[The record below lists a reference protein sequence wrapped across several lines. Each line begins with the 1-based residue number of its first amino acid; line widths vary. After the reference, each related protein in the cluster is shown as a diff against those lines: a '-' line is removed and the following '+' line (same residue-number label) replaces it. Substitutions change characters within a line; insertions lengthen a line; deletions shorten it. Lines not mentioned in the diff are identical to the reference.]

1 MLVPVLAPHVPA
13 KPVKFTLLA
22 LAPAKNVSV
31 YVPVVKLK
39 EKLLASVDVPV
50 ATVVATAPELEMLT
64 VGVPVTLKLVS
75 PPPES
80 KRVPPAAMQVMFP
93 IPNAMTRTVVLMA
106 LKRPV
111 VKVLPFRSSVP
122 TVKLVVL
129 VEPTVRA
136 SASRTVEPVGEIPRG
151 KSIVLPLLVIVCRP
165 EVPLKT
171 TSPVLAWSVIV
182 EERVRSP

>member
-1 MLVPVLAPHVPA
+1 
-13 KPVKFTLLA
+13 VKFTLLA

-39 EKLLASVDVPV
+39 EKLFASVGVPV

-64 VGVPVTLKLVS
+64 VGVPVTLKLVIA
-75 PPPES
+75 PES

-93 IPNAMTRTVVLMA
+93 IPNAMTRVVVLMA

-111 VKVLPFRSSVP
+111 VRVFPFRSSVP
-122 TVKLVVL
+122 TVKLIRL
-129 VEPTVRA
+129 VAPLVRA
-136 SASRTVEPVGEIPRG
+136 SARRTVEPVQEIPMG

-165 EVPLKT
+165 DVPLKT
-171 TSPVLAWSVIV
+171 TSPVLAWIENPTSD
-182 EERVRSP
+182 ERVRSP